1 MTQFNPLVGSILQ
14 STQVQ
19 RQQAAAKSRDAR
31 RAMEIEKNIALQD
44 EQLEH
49 QVESSEELKP
59 IREERQ
65 SDHQRSRNSQS
76 HTAESSSPNDS
87 RPSLDLTA

>member
-19 RQQAAAKSRDAR
+19 RQQAAAKARDVR
-31 RAMEIEKNIALQD
+31 RAREVEKNIALQD
-44 EQLEH
+44 DVLEH

-65 SDHQRSRNSQS
+65 SDHPRSRRGAAQNPPS
-76 HTAESSSPNDS
+76 ESGP
-87 RPSLDLTA
+87 RLDVTV

>member
-19 RQQAAAKSRDAR
+19 RQQSTAKAREVR
-31 RAMEIEKNIALQD
+31 RAQEIVKNIAIQD
-44 EQLEH
+44 DVLDH

-65 SDHQRSRNSQS
+65 SDHQRSRR
-76 HTAESSSPNDS
+76 ESAQ
-87 RPSLDLTA
+87 RPPGDAGPKLDVTV